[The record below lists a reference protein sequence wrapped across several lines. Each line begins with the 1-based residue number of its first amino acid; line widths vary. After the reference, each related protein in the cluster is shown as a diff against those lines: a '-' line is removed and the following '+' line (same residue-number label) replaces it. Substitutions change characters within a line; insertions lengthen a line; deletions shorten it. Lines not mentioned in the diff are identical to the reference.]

1 MMYPSHACVSSIAP
15 YVSLKEEEEEV
26 GEGLYKLQAKKQ
38 PPDPPLLCCFALSSG
53 DLPTCVL
60 LLLFFFLFSTNSVY
74 AF

>member
-1 MMYPSHACVSSIAP
+1 MMYPSHACVSIIAP
-15 YVSLKEEEEEV
+15 YVSLKEEEEV
-26 GEGLYKLQAKKQ
+26 GEGLYKLQATKQ

>member
-15 YVSLKEEEEEV
+15 YVSLKEEEEV
-26 GEGLYKLQAKKQ
+26 REGLYKLQAIKQ
-38 PPDPPLLCCFALSSG
+38 PPDPPLLCCFALSSR